1 MDRHEGASASLTM
14 EEYRGEGDGR
24 KGEKR
29 EREREREREKRRDPP
44 WWLSLNGRRE
54 GEIVKIDGEKG

>member
-24 KGEKR
+24 KGE